1 VAAGLACGFTIQ
13 IQITPTISRDLK
25 LAFAQ
30 NLAIKHKCLN
40 QGALQTRTLKLT
52 HGLAVVDKYCNHF
65 RTEVEAPKQP
75 KRCPSRRHH
84 DMTFVIRYPP

>member
-13 IQITPTISRDLK
+13 IQIAPAISRDLK
-25 LAFAQ
+25 LALCPEFGYQ
-30 NLAIKHKCLN
+30 CLN